1 MGRTRQVPRM
11 IVVFG
16 SLNVDFVTRVARL
29 PGEGETVAGGDYAV
43 LPGGKG
49 ANQALAAR
57 RAGAEVALVGAVGDD
72 AFAALALAELT
83 RAGVDLSRV
92 RKAAAPTGAA
102 FVAVDAAG
110 RNQIVVA
117 AGANALARAS
127 DLEGLSA
134 TPGILL
140 VQRETPADE
149 VLAALRWAR
158 ARGWRTIV
166 NAAPSA
172 GFPAGMLALADFLI
186 VNEHEIADVA
196 ESPEATPEATAR
208 ALSRAG
214 GTAVVLTLAAA
225 GAILAQG
232 GRVVRANAPKVRV
245 VDTTGA
251 GDAFCGAFAAALGAG
266 RTPEAALAFAC
277 VAGSLACETPG
288 AQTGA
293 PARAAIEALL

>member
-1 MGRTRQVPRM
+1 M

-29 PGEGETVAGGDYAV
+29 PDEGETVAGGDYRV
-43 LPGGKG
+43 LSGGKG

-72 AFAALALAELT
+72 AFAPLAMVELEK
-83 RAGVDLSRV
+83 AGVDLTRV
-92 RKAAAPTGAA
+92 RKVAAPTGAA
-102 FVAVDAAG
+102 FIAVDAAG

-117 AGANALARAS
+117 SGANAHARAA
-127 DLEGLSA
+127 DTEGLAAPS
-134 TPGILL
+134 GILL
-140 VQRETPADE
+140 VQRETPEAE

-186 VNEHEIADVA
+186 ANEHEVA
-196 ESPEATPEATAR
+196 ELADATDPSPEAAARGLAR
-208 ALSRAG
+208 AG
-214 GTAVVLTLAAA
+214 KTAIVLTL
-225 GAILAQG
+225 GAEGALLAQG
-232 GRVVRANAPKVRV
+232 ERVVRAKAPAVRV

-251 GDAFCGAFAAALGAG
+251 GDAFCGAFAAALDSG
-266 RTPEAALAFAC
+266 RDAAAALAFAC
-277 VAGSLACETPG
+277 AAGSLACETPG
-288 AQTGA
+288 AQTGS
-293 PARAAIEALL
+293 PTRAAIEALL

>member
-1 MGRTRQVPRM
+1 M

-29 PGEGETVAGGDYAV
+29 PGEGETVAGDDYAV

-72 AFAALALAELT
+72 AFAALALAELSK
-83 RAGVDLSRV
+83 AGVDVSRV
-92 RKAAAPTGAA
+92 RKVASPTGAA

-127 DLEGLSA
+127 DLDGLSA
-134 TPGILL
+134 SPGILL

-149 VLAALRWAR
+149 VMAALRWAR
-158 ARGWRTIV
+158 ARGVRTIV
-166 NAAPSA
+166 NAAPSV

-214 GTAVVLTLAAA
+214 GTAVVLTLGAA

-251 GDAFCGAFAAALGAG
+251 GDAFCGAFAAALDAG